1 MGRKSQREIQR
12 LYLLHRE
19 CVRRNPQYGRAYR
32 KVHAIRDPERYAVE
46 LGWLSRHWGLSPSED
61 PPDPA
66 EWPLADLEALLRA
79 YRTGTAASKSAL
91 AQLDPVEF
99 DAATQ
104 GLDLLRSILPRLAQ
118 QMKGFLFLV
127 QFPERPNPPWGVAA
141 IDLRRPKDEVLGVV
155 RDLVDEAWKNRSPRH
170 RERTPMRGSVQKG
183 FAYLR
188 VYDLRIKGQRRL
200 KDIGSL
206 MWPALISQDTEQKAG
221 VYLAKAKAMIAH
233 PPFLRALT
241 QQLQQRQKGRVRYWD
256 DPDRCSPS
264 AMGRSVWLTPTRLSN
279 GQWV

>member
-19 CVRRNPQYGRAYR
+19 CVRRNAQYRRAYR
-32 KVHAIRDPERYAVE
+32 KVHAIRDPERQAVE
-46 LGWLSRHWGLSPSED
+46 LGWLSQRWGLSPSED

-66 EWPLADLEALLRA
+66 EWPQADPDALLRVDRPGIA
-79 YRTGTAASKSAL
+79 ESMSAL

-118 QMKGFLFLV
+118 QLKGFLFLV
-127 QFPERPNPPWGVAA
+127 QLPEHPNLPWGIAA
-141 IDLRRPKDEVLGVV
+141 IDLRRPKDEVLGAL
-155 RDLVDEAWKNRSPRH
+155 RELIDEAWKHRSPKH
-170 RERTPMRGSVQKG
+170 RERMPMRGPLQKG
-183 FAYLR
+183 FVYLR

-206 MWPALISQDTEQKAG
+206 MWPNQINQDTEQKAG

-233 PPFLRALT
+233 PPLLQALT
-241 QQLQQRQKGRVRYWD
+241 QQLQQRRKGRVRYWD
-256 DPDRCSPS
+256 HSDECPPS
-264 AMGRSVWLTPTRLSN
+264 TVGRHVWLTPTRLSN

>member
-1 MGRKSQREIQR
+1 MSRKSQHEIQR

-46 LGWLSRHWGLSPSED
+46 LGWLGRHWGLSPSED

-66 EWPLADLEALLRA
+66 EWPQADPEALLRA
-79 YRTGTAASKSAL
+79 FRTGTAASPSAL

-104 GLDLLRSILPRLAQ
+104 GVDLLRSILPRLAQ
-118 QMKGFLFLV
+118 QLKGFLFLV
-127 QFPERPNPPWGVAA
+127 QLPERPDPPWGVAA
-141 IDLRRPKDEVLGVV
+141 IDLRRPKDEVLRAV
-155 RDLVDEAWKNRSPRH
+155 RELVDEAWKNRSPRY
-170 RERTPMRGSVQKG
+170 RERTPMRGPLQKG

-206 MWPALISQDTEQKAG
+206 IWPTLINQDTEQKAG

-233 PPFLRALT
+233 PPLLQALT
-241 QQLQQRQKGRVRYWD
+241 HQLQQRRRGRVRYWD
-256 DPDRCSPS
+256 DPAGCPPSPV
-264 AMGRSVWLTPTRLSN
+264 GRHVWLTPARLSN
-279 GQWV
+279 GQCV